1 MCGAVCVILNG
12 WSGEI
17 WREVVLLFVLWRGF
31 LLGSVCIVGGYLL
44 WSGGVV
50 QVVRLVEK
58 VFGGG
63 NC

>member
-1 MCGAVCVILNG
+1 MVQ
-12 WSGEI
+12 
-17 WREVVLLFVLWRGF
+17 FVWFSMDGRGRF
-31 LLGSVCIVGGYLL
+31 GGKWYCCSCYGGSILLGSVCIVGGYLL